1 MMLLKKEQAPQS
13 FLSFALAMKLLYET
27 MMNAAKAY
35 IPTRER
41 KTYKVEVHKKISEK
55 DAYSGTKGMSI
66 YLLSTIRNQ
75 QLSL

>member
-35 IPTRER
+35 IPTQER
-41 KTYKVEVHKKISEK
+41 KTYKMEVHKKL
-55 DAYSGTKGMSI
+55 TQVPKGCQFI
-66 YLLSTIRNQ
+66 F
-75 QLSL
+75 